1 MMMNLMEGIGKRD
14 LISSIIF
21 FFRLLVARK
30 ETFLAVLFIYSYGSK
45 SKVGEIA
52 LS

>member
-21 FFRLLVARK
+21 FSIPCGQERDVSRGS
-30 ETFLAVLFIYSYGSK
+30 IY
-45 SKVGEIA
+45 I
-52 LS
+52 

>member
-14 LISSIIF
+14 LISSII

-45 SKVGEIA
+45 SKAGEIA